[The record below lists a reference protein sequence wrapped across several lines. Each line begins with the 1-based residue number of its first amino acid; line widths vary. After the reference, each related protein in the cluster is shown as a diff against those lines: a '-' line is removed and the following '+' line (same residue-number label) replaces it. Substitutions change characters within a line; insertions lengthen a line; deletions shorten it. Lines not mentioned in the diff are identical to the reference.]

1 MSDALTIG
9 NVSKRTGLP
18 TRTIRFYEDEGLVP
32 PPRRSESGYR
42 LYSDAD
48 VLRLQ
53 LIRRGK
59 LLGLDLP
66 TIRNLVTKAL
76 SSDCAAFGDELRDV
90 ISRQRAEVESRLAEL
105 TALRDELASLEE
117 HVNHCCQGCTPADM
131 ACECNFCGLI
141 EEQAKGGE

>member
-9 NVSKRTGLP
+9 NVSRLTGLP
-18 TRTIRFYEDEGLVP
+18 AKTIRFYEDEGLVP
-32 PPRRSESGYR
+32 RPRRSESGYR
-42 LYSDAD
+42 LYSEAD

-76 SSDCAAFGDELRDV
+76 SNDCALFGDELREV
-90 ISRQRAEVESRLAEL
+90 IARQRVEVESRLAEL
-105 TALRDELASLEE
+105 TALREELASLDE
-117 HVNHCCQGCTPADM
+117 HVSHCCEGCTPADM

-141 EEQAKGGE
+141 EEDKEGGD

>member
-9 NVSKRTGLP
+9 NVSRQTGLP
-18 TRTIRFYEDEGLVP
+18 AKTIRFYEDEGLVP
-32 PPRRSESGYR
+32 RPRRSESGYR
-42 LYSDAD
+42 LYSQAD

-66 TIRNLVTKAL
+66 TIRNLVSKAL
-76 SSDCAAFGDELRDV
+76 SSDCASFGDELREV
-90 ISRQRAEVESRLAEL
+90 IARQRVEVESRLAEL
-105 TALRDELASLEE
+105 TALREELASLDE
-117 HVNHCCQGCTPADM
+117 HVTHCCGGRTPADM

-141 EEQAKGGE
+141 SEEQKGGE